1 MMPGTPA
8 TAPVIAMT
16 PVEEGV
22 FFNLVKRQAPPWLSG
37 ASSQLRGDLLQSLL
51 TSYPAKARAK
61 ELFDYLPSPEQFCT
75 PLLTD
80 ALARALGETLDIRGV
95 VFQHVRSQSRLF
107 GLHRVLI
114 EPVERDVLAAAYENF
129 ELSETEPGNYHADSC
144 LYLPA
149 AVTGADNRI
158 LTIEPHEFAQLCRTL
173 DLGRQY
179 QTCLAQ
185 LLNTGPQ
192 AGDLRERCMTY
203 SAQRFEVQTH
213 VALGKGHISRDV
225 HEMLIRLRRGQ
236 SPVKLGNNEMQVT
249 RITCAG
255 VRVHDMFVMGPATA
269 PAEGDR
275 RCVLYLPDDLL
286 HPLKEYVT
294 HLDIEAAL
302 SLRLRD
308 AAFRDWFTGL
318 IALKDKSVFVEK
330 VRAQLLEHTGSPLPP
345 QTRYITFA
353 REPVAGDLFSEM
365 YRQRA
370 DRTLADARL
379 LVVPTDDEDEKSRLR
394 RLDTYKAV
402 GLNLAMIG
410 ASFIPGVGEVMLG
423 LAALEVLTSI
433 YHGIDSWYEGEQEQ
447 ATNYLFDTLENL
459 LLMAAVSAVGAGG
472 AKVYRAA
479 RRSAFLDGLWLIEG
493 QGGRQ
498 QLWKPDVAPYRQS
511 FTLPQWVKADARG
524 ILSYKGQ
531 DYVEIEGALYG
542 VAPREAS
549 TLWEIKPAGLRPGY
563 RPLLQTNGVGAW
575 LHDNEL
581 VSQWSGLQRFRRL
594 GYSIEDIPD
603 DTASK
608 ILAVS
613 GIDDRMLQSLVE
625 STWPPALLEDTA
637 RRFRIDARLER
648 FIAQLAIPD
657 TAPVAE
663 PALQV
668 QLLVSLEQWPADRAV
683 RFFGERGEP
692 LALFAPEALSAQ
704 HQTIAL
710 TPAQLKQGSLYQ
722 RLLAGLNETQ
732 RASLLPKASRVP
744 SEQARALADVLA
756 TRARLGSRRQ
766 LFDWLYQRIE
776 PQTGDVGRVLTQRYP
791 DLPASVADELV
802 RHADES
808 ELTQL
813 QQSAVPLRL
822 DEEVRRY
829 RPRIKGCRAFE
840 GLYIGTSAG
849 ADTYRLV
856 VDNMTHLVGWFNGL
870 HLRIVE
876 VSANGTIEVVAEAGP
891 KLAPQLL
898 EMRAS
903 PEGFQVFD
911 ANTDKISDLAG
922 RTSAH
927 FFKALWQGL
936 SPKRRKA
943 LGRENDSEGTALA
956 GDIIRTALLRRAYS
970 AQGLQL
976 GRGGVEAVSPMGL
989 ASAPRLDLL
998 PLASAFAPVRPAL
1011 PSALTRARWLYPR
1024 WSDDQ
1029 LSEWLATLG
1038 ADEVSVLRQLETL
1051 RLEYERLRTTLLAWQ
1066 TRETW
1071 YEDAQGVRLKVATD
1085 AKAAALREIIRCWRK
1100 ETQTRLTTDGVL
1112 FELKFAMRPL
1122 GDLPDLGAGF
1132 AHVGTLLMERVGCGA
1147 GVDAFLRRFTKLR
1160 TLSLRGNFLRQIP
1173 AALGDMTRL
1182 QHLDLSENQIRLTPG
1197 AVNRLSGLTRLSV
1210 LNLDFNA
1217 QMDLAPA
1224 IASMSRL
1231 EVLSLRATGISQW
1244 PSGTWGLSM
1253 LNILDLRDNRIA
1265 HVPEEV
1271 FSAPRSVNAGTYLRD
1286 NPLAQTV
1293 LQRMIAY
1300 RQVSGISF
1308 GVTTPRP
1315 PLGVGRF
1322 MATREQCMAWLDRVP
1337 ATDARGKRQLWGSLL
1352 AVPDASAFFEMIW
1365 HLRETADFSATYTYL
1380 RDRVWAVL
1388 HYVAED
1394 AQLRQRV
1401 FRMSRFGNAD
1411 VDQAIFQFSRIE
1423 VHTASYRAL
1432 RSADERG
1439 IPVEV
1444 TLIALLR
1451 GLFRLAAVERV
1462 ALNDIG
1468 ARASVEPLSQ
1478 VRQLQISLAYR
1489 AGLADRLRLPLQPP
1503 DLNVALQVDVSEA
1516 ALDAAV
1522 VSVLRREQTS
1532 EFFEFI
1538 QQQELWRDYLRTYYA
1553 QHFSA
1558 VRDKA
1563 ALEMAR
1569 IEQQALTLSDADRYM
1584 ESIMQNFRN
1593 ENEASYRMLT
1603 TTALSQ
1609 RLVEVLAPDLLVG

>member
-1 MMPGTPA
+1 
-8 TAPVIAMT
+8 MT

-37 ASSQLRGDLLQSLL
+37 ASSQLRGDLQQSLL
-51 TSYPAKARAK
+51 ASYPAKARAK
-61 ELFDYLPSPEQFCT
+61 ELLDYLPSPEQFCT

-80 ALARALGETLDIRGV
+80 ALAHALGETLDIRGV

-114 EPVERDVLAAAYENF
+114 EPVERDLLAAAYENF

-158 LTIEPHEFAQLCRTL
+158 LTIKPHEFAQLCRTL

-179 QTCLAQ
+179 QTCLTQ
-185 LLNTGPQ
+185 WLDTGPQ
-192 AGDLRERCMTY
+192 ADDLRQRCVTY

-213 VALGKGHISRDV
+213 EALGKGHISRDV
-225 HEMLIRLRRGQ
+225 HDMLIRLRRGE
-236 SPVKLGNNEMQVT
+236 SPVKLGDNEMQVT

-255 VRVHDMFVMGPATA
+255 VRVHGMFVIGPATA

-275 RCVLYLPDDLL
+275 RCVLYLPDDPL

-294 HLDIEAAL
+294 YLDIEAAL
-302 SLRLRD
+302 SRRLRD
-308 AAFRDWFTGL
+308 PAFRDWFTGL

-330 VRAQLLEHTGSPLPP
+330 VRTDLLEHTGSPLPSES
-345 QTRYITFA
+345 RYMTFA
-353 REPVAGDLFSEM
+353 GEPFAGDLFSEM
-365 YRQRA
+365 YRQRV

-394 RLDTYKAV
+394 RLDTYKAI
-402 GLNLAMIG
+402 GLNLAMLG

-423 LAALEVLTSI
+423 LAALDVLTSI
-433 YHGIDSWYEGEQEQ
+433 YHGIDSWYQGEQEQ

-459 LLMAAVSAVGAGG
+459 LLMAAVSAVGAGV

-493 QGGRQ
+493 KGGRQ
-498 QLWKPDVAPYRQS
+498 QLWKPNVAPYRQP
-511 FTLPQWVKADARG
+511 FTLPQWVKADG
-524 ILSYKGQ
+524 SYKGQ
-531 DYVEIEGALYG
+531 DYVEIEGALYA
-542 VAPREAS
+542 VAPKEAS
-549 TLWEIKPAGLRPGY
+549 TLWEIKSVGLRQGY

-575 LHDNEL
+575 LHDIEL
-581 VSQWSGLQRFRRL
+581 ASQWSGLQRFRRL

-603 DTASK
+603 ETASK

-613 GIDDRMLQSLVE
+613 GIDDDRMLQSLVE

-637 RRFRIDARLER
+637 WRFRIDARLER
-648 FIAQLAIPD
+648 FIAQLATPD
-657 TAPVAE
+657 TAPMAD

-683 RFFGERGEP
+683 RFFGERGESQ
-692 LALFAPEALSAQ
+692 ALFAPEALAAQ

-710 TPAQLKQGSLYQ
+710 TPAQLKQGGLY
-722 RLLAGLNETQ
+722 RVLLAGLNETQ
-732 RASLLPKASRVP
+732 RASLLPKASRAP
-744 SEQARALADVLA
+744 SEQARALAEVLA

-802 RHADES
+802 RHADQS

-829 RPRIKGCRAFE
+829 RQRIKGCRAFE

-876 VSANGTIEVVAEAGP
+876 VSARGAIEVVAEAGP

-911 ANTDKISDLAG
+911 ANTDKISDLAE

-936 SPKRRKA
+936 SPKRRKS
-943 LGRENDSEGTALA
+943 LGRENDTEGTALA

-970 AQGLQL
+970 AQGRQRD
-976 GRGGVEAVSPMGL
+976 GGGVEAVSPMGL

-998 PLASAFAPVRPAL
+998 PLARAFPPVRPAL

-1024 WSDDQ
+1024 WSNEQ

-1051 RLEYERLRTTLLAWQ
+1051 RLEYERLRATLLAWQ
-1066 TRETW
+1066 TRDTW

-1100 ETQTRLTTDGVL
+1100 ETPTRLTSDGVL
-1112 FELKFAMRPL
+1112 FELKFEMRPL

-1132 AHVGTLLMERVGCGA
+1132 VHVGTLVMERVGCGA
-1147 GVDAFLRRFTKLR
+1147 DVDAFLRRFTKLR
-1160 TLSLRGNFLRQIP
+1160 TLSLRGNSLVQIP
-1173 AALGDMTRL
+1173 AAVADMTRL

-1197 AVNRLSGLTRLSV
+1197 SVNRLSGLTRLSV

-1217 QMDLAPA
+1217 QMDLAPT
-1224 IASMSRL
+1224 IAAMSRL

-1244 PSGTWGLSM
+1244 PAGTWGLSM

-1265 HVPEEV
+1265 YIPEEV
-1271 FSAPRSVNAGTYLRD
+1271 FSAPHSVNAGTYLQG
-1286 NPLAQTV
+1286 NPLAQAT
-1293 LQRMIAY
+1293 LERMAAY
-1300 RQVSGISF
+1300 RQVSGIGF
-1308 GVTTPRP
+1308 GVMTPRLP
-1315 PLGVGRF
+1315 TALGRF
-1322 MATREQCMAWLDRVP
+1322 LVTREQCMAWLDRVP
-1337 ATDARGKRQLWGSLL
+1337 ATDARGKRQLWDSLL

-1380 RDRVWAVL
+1380 RDRVWSVL

-1411 VDQAIFQFSRIE
+1411 VDQAVFQFSRIE
-1423 VHTASYRAL
+1423 MHTASNQAL
-1432 RSADERG
+1432 RSADDRG

-1478 VRQLQISLAYR
+1478 LRRLQISLAYR

-1503 DLNVALQVDVSEA
+1503 DLNVDLQVDVSEA

-1522 VSVLRREQTS
+1522 VSVLRRE
-1532 EFFEFI
+1532 
-1538 QQQELWRDYLRTYYA
+1538 
-1553 QHFSA
+1553 
-1558 VRDKA
+1558 
-1563 ALEMAR
+1563 
-1569 IEQQALTLSDADRYM
+1569 
-1584 ESIMQNFRN
+1584 
-1593 ENEASYRMLT
+1593 
-1603 TTALSQ
+1603 
-1609 RLVEVLAPDLLVG
+1609 

>member
-1 MMPGTPA
+1 MSSTPA
-8 TAPVIAMT
+8 TAPAITMT

-37 ASSQLRGDLLQSLL
+37 ASSQLRGDLQQSLL
-51 TSYPAKARAK
+51 ASYPAKARAK
-61 ELFDYLPSPEQFCT
+61 ELLDYLPSPEQFCT

-80 ALARALGETLDIRGV
+80 ALAHALGETLDIRGV

-114 EPVERDVLAAAYENF
+114 EPVERDLLAAAYENF

-158 LTIEPHEFAQLCRTL
+158 LTIKPHEFAQLCRTL

-179 QTCLAQ
+179 QTCLTQ
-185 LLNTGPQ
+185 WLDTGPQ
-192 AGDLRERCMTY
+192 ADDLRQRCVTY

-213 VALGKGHISRDV
+213 EALGKGHISRDV
-225 HEMLIRLRRGQ
+225 HDMLIRLRRGE
-236 SPVKLGNNEMQVT
+236 SPVKLGDNEMQVT

-255 VRVHDMFVMGPATA
+255 VRVHGMFVIGPATA

-275 RCVLYLPDDLL
+275 RCVLYLPDDPL

-294 HLDIEAAL
+294 YLDIEAAL
-302 SLRLRD
+302 SRRLRD
-308 AAFRDWFTGL
+308 PAFRDWFTGL

-330 VRAQLLEHTGSPLPP
+330 VRTDLLEHTGSPLPSES
-345 QTRYITFA
+345 RYMTFA
-353 REPVAGDLFSEM
+353 GEPFAGDLFSEM
-365 YRQRA
+365 YRQRV

-394 RLDTYKAV
+394 RLDTYKAI
-402 GLNLAMIG
+402 GLNLAMLG

-423 LAALEVLTSI
+423 LAALDVLTSI
-433 YHGIDSWYEGEQEQ
+433 YHGIDSWYQGEQEQ

-459 LLMAAVSAVGAGG
+459 LLMAAVSAVGAGV

-493 QGGRQ
+493 KGGRQ
-498 QLWKPDVAPYRQS
+498 QLWKPNVAPYRQP
-511 FTLPQWVKADARG
+511 FTLPQWVKADGRG

-531 DYVEIEGALYG
+531 DYVEIEGALYA
-542 VAPREAS
+542 VAPKEAS
-549 TLWEIKPAGLRPGY
+549 TLWEIKSVGLRQGY

-575 LHDNEL
+575 LHDIEL
-581 VSQWSGLQRFRRL
+581 ASQWSGLQRFRRL

-603 DTASK
+603 ETASK

-613 GIDDRMLQSLVE
+613 GIDDDRMLQSLVE

-637 RRFRIDARLER
+637 WRFRIDARLER
-648 FIAQLAIPD
+648 FIAQLATPD
-657 TAPVAE
+657 TAPMAD

-683 RFFGERGEP
+683 RFFGERGESQ
-692 LALFAPEALSAQ
+692 ALFAPEALAAQ

-710 TPAQLKQGSLYQ
+710 TPAQLKQGGLY
-722 RLLAGLNETQ
+722 RVLLAGLNETQ
-732 RASLLPKASRVP
+732 RASLLPKASRAP
-744 SEQARALADVLA
+744 SEQARALAEVLA

-802 RHADES
+802 RHADQS

-829 RPRIKGCRAFE
+829 RQRIKGCRAFE

-876 VSANGTIEVVAEAGP
+876 VSARGAIEVVAEAGP

-911 ANTDKISDLAG
+911 ANTDKISDLAE

-936 SPKRRKA
+936 SPKRRKS
-943 LGRENDSEGTALA
+943 LGRENDTEGTALA

-970 AQGLQL
+970 AQGRQRD
-976 GRGGVEAVSPMGL
+976 GGGVEAVSPMGL

-998 PLASAFAPVRPAL
+998 PLARAFPPVRPAL

-1024 WSDDQ
+1024 WSNEQ
-1029 LSEWLATLG
+1029 LSEWLSILG

-1051 RLEYERLRTTLLAWQ
+1051 RLEYERLRATLLAWQ
-1066 TRETW
+1066 TRDTW

-1100 ETQTRLTTDGVL
+1100 ETPTRLTSDGVL
-1112 FELKFAMRPL
+1112 FELKFEMRPL

-1132 AHVGTLLMERVGCGA
+1132 VHVGTLVMERVGCGA
-1147 GVDAFLRRFTKLR
+1147 DVDAFLRRFTKLR
-1160 TLSLRGNFLRQIP
+1160 TLSLRGNSLVQIP
-1173 AALGDMTRL
+1173 AAVADMTRL

-1197 AVNRLSGLTRLSV
+1197 SVNRLSGLTRLSV

-1217 QMDLAPA
+1217 QMDLAPT
-1224 IASMSRL
+1224 IAAMSRL

-1244 PSGTWGLSM
+1244 PAGTWGLSM

-1265 HVPEEV
+1265 YIPEEV
-1271 FSAPRSVNAGTYLRD
+1271 FSAPHSVNAGTYLQG
-1286 NPLAQTV
+1286 NPLAQAT
-1293 LQRMIAY
+1293 LERMAAY
-1300 RQVSGISF
+1300 RQVSGIGF
-1308 GVTTPRP
+1308 GVMTPRLP
-1315 PLGVGRF
+1315 TALGRF
-1322 MATREQCMAWLDRVP
+1322 LVTREQCMAWLDRVP
-1337 ATDARGKRQLWGSLL
+1337 ATDARGKRQLWDSLL

-1380 RDRVWAVL
+1380 RDRVWSVL

-1411 VDQAIFQFSRIE
+1411 VDQAVFQFSRIE
-1423 VHTASYRAL
+1423 MHTASNQAL
-1432 RSADERG
+1432 RSADDRG

-1478 VRQLQISLAYR
+1478 LRRLQISLAYR

-1503 DLNVALQVDVSEA
+1503 DLNVDLQVDVSEA

-1569 IEQQALTLSDADRYM
+1569 IEHQALTLSDADRYM
-1584 ESIMQNFRN
+1584 ESTMQNFRN
-1593 ENEASYRMLT
+1593 ENEALYRMLT